1 MCRTRVEAHPRPMML
16 NEEFTRLLVE
26 ERTNDLRAAGRW
38 HFGRWFRSDRAGR
51 RNHTRAS
58 R

>member
-1 MCRTRVEAHPRPMML
+1 MML